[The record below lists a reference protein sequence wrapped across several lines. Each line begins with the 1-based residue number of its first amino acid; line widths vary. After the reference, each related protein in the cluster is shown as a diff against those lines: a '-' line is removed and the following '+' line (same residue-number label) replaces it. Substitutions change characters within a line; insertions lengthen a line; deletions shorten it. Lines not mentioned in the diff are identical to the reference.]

1 MTRTKM
7 ELIPTMG
14 IPTRLLE
21 ELCERMLPIRKGVPT
36 LRRHG
41 VVRVFPVVE
50 ALAQFYKEGECVDD
64 TIGEGRRNSYR
75 GF

>member
-7 ELIPTMG
+7 ELIPTMPMG

-21 ELCERMLPIRKGVPT
+21 ELCKRMLPIRKGVPT

-50 ALAQFYKEGECVDD
+50 ALAQFYKEGC
-64 TIGEGRRNSYR
+64 
-75 GF
+75 